1 MHEEELYSSLQW
13 DTPTS
18 EASQKCLCPS
28 KCSGTWCV
36 MTMISCVFCVG
47 LLATSIFLGIKF
59 FQVSSL
65 AMNQQ
70 ERLIQQDIALLNLT
84 EWQRNYTLQMKNCQA
99 LQQRSPRSGSNCSY
113 CPHNWI
119 QNGKSCY
126 YVFQIQKKWNGS
138 KEICLKEDASLLQID
153 SKEEMDFIIH
163 SLRMLKG
170 FEYWVGVFQDELS
183 QSWFWQDGSS
193 PLLDFLPTER
203 QLSARQ
209 ICGYLKDRSLFSDTC
224 NSWKYFI
231 CEMNAL
237 GSCI

>member
-13 DTPTS
+13 DIPTS
-18 EASQKCLCPS
+18 EASQKCLCSS

-36 MTMISCVFCVG
+36 MTVISCVFCVG

-65 AMNQQ
+65 AMSQQ

-84 EWQRNYTLQMKNCQA
+84 EWQRNYILEMKNCQA
-99 LQQRSPRSGSNCSY
+99 LQQRSPRSDCNCSH
-113 CPHNWI
+113 CPHNWT

-138 KEICLKEDASLLQID
+138 KEICLNEDARLLQID
-153 SKEEMDFIIH
+153 SKEEMNFILH
-163 SLRMLKG
+163 SIRMTKEFG
-170 FEYWVGVFQDELS
+170 YWVGMFQDELS

-193 PLLDFLPTER
+193 PLPDFLPTER
-203 QLSARQ
+203 QLSANQ

-224 NSWKYFI
+224 NNWKYFI
-231 CEMNAL
+231 CEKNAFR
-237 GSCI
+237 SCI